1 MTEQIKIDFEKVIKA
16 SDLSEND
23 VNLKKKFLKN
33 VVKNLI

>member
-23 VNLKKKFLKN
+23 VKFKKEIFK
-33 VVKNLI
+33 